1 MQRRL
6 VSGGL
11 LAFDIVNP
19 NLRELLRPET
29 QSVRLDVGPNPC
41 AAVAVEEI
49 ATYDPVQQ
57 IRVAQWRILDNSARC
72 RLWCANR
79 L

>member
-1 MQRRL
+1 

-41 AAVAVEEI
+41 AAWPSRKSPHMIRCSRSGLRSGAFSTTALVAGFG
-49 ATYDPVQQ
+49 AQ
-57 IRVAQWRILDNSARC
+57 IGFDGVV
-72 RLWCANR
+72 
-79 L
+79 